1 MISQKGMLMVNP
13 YQQPTIQYYRTFIQE
28 TFTDPFS
35 ENKDLQEPQTNMNAQ
50 LKTQDYYKIPN
61 I

>member
-1 MISQKGMLMVNP
+1 MLMVNP
-13 YQQPTIQYYRTFIQE
+13 YQQPTITNQQHYRTFIQE

-35 ENKDLQEPQTNMNAQ
+35 ENKDLQEPQTNMNTQ
-50 LKTQDYYKIPN
+50 LTTQDYYKIPN

>member
-1 MISQKGMLMVNP
+1 MMVNP

-50 LKTQDYYKIPN
+50 LKTQDYYKMPN
-61 I
+61 IQN